1 MKHPIT
7 MLSLLSLQVY
17 TFNSV
22 RKSMST
28 VIPRV
33 GGGFHLFTK
42 GASEIVLKKCTYI
55 LGTDGKPKAFTPADQ
70 EAMVNSVI
78 EPMACDGLRTICI
91 AYKNY
96 VPGKAV

>member
-1 MKHPIT
+1 
-7 MLSLLSLQVY
+7 
-17 TFNSV
+17 
-22 RKSMST
+22 MST
-28 VIPRV
+28 VIPRE

-55 LGTDGKPKAFTPADQ
+55 LNGDGKPITFTPADQ
-70 EAMVNSVI
+70 ESMVNNVI

-96 VPGKAV
+96 VPGGCGVEG